1 MVKKFSLYKFRS
13 MFMDSP
19 KYAHCPVDSRDPRI
33 TKTGSW
39 LRKTSLDELPQLL
52 NVFKGEMSM
61 VGPRPEM
68 KFIVDEYS
76 SIEKKRLL
84 IKPGLTGLWQVS
96 PHRNA
101 EINHNLEYDFYYIEN
116 QSLVLDIV
124 ILILTTIFAV
134 KGTTN

>member
-1 MVKKFSLYKFRS
+1 
-13 MFMDSP
+13 MDSP

-76 SIEKKRLL
+76 SIEKKTIANKTR
-84 IKPGLTGLWQVS
+84 
-96 PHRNA
+96 
-101 EINHNLEYDFYYIEN
+101 INRIMA
-116 QSLVLDIV
+116 S
-124 ILILTTIFAV
+124 
-134 KGTTN
+134 

>member
-1 MVKKFSLYKFRS
+1 
-13 MFMDSP
+13 
-19 KYAHCPVDSRDPRI
+19 
-33 TKTGSW
+33 
-39 LRKTSLDELPQLL
+39 
-52 NVFKGEMSM
+52 M

-76 SIEKKRLL
+76 SIEKTIKLS
-84 IKPGLTGLWQVS
+84 KPGLTGLWQVS

-116 QSLVLDIV
+116 QSLVPDIV